1 MKYRMRNIFL
11 LLSSAAFGF
20 VPTESPAC
28 APYFQPYYM
37 QGKSPYPTVFRRKAA
52 VRRLI
57 AELRDLIPAR
67 PEIPD
72 GVPMEAAV
80 SQDFKAA
87 VNQHLPRLSPEEKE
101 KLVRINVFN
110 TGKTLAED
118 DLEKVWIKFYKVDKA
133 RTREYG
139 GSGIGLSI
147 VKAIME
153 SLGMKCGVENR
164 ENGVNFWFEVEKA
177 KN

>member
-20 VPTESPAC
+20 VPMESPAC

-101 KLVRINVFN
+101 KLVNDYLLF
-110 TGKTLAED
+110 
-118 DLEKVWIKFYKVDKA
+118 WQ
-133 RTREYG
+133 
-139 GSGIGLSI
+139 
-147 VKAIME
+147 E
-153 SLGMKCGVENR
+153 SRKKENMSMDSFPKLPEELLDR
-164 ENGVNFWFEVEKA
+164 KSVV
-177 KN
+177 